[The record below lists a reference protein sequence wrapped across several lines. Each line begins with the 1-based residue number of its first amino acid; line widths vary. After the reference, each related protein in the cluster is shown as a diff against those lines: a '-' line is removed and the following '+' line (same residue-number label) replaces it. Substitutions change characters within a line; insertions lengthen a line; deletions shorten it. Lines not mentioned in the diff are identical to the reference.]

1 MFKTFLTAAAFTV
14 IAGLSHATPAPL
26 ELPLNVA
33 AQTPVAEDAV
43 QFEEVAYYCE
53 WAYVY
58 DYWGNWVT
66 VWQCF

>member
-1 MFKTFLTAAAFTV
+1 MVRMSKKSGGALLMASLVTALLV
-14 IAGLSHATPAPL
+14 L
-26 ELPLNVA
+26 VA
-33 AQTPVAEDAV
+33 PVAEAAA

-66 VWQCF
+66 VWQCY